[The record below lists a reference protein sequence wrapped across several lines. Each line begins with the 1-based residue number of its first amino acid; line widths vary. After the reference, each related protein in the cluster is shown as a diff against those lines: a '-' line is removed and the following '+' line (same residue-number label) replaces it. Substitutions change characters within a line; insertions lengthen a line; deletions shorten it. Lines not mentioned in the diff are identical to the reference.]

1 MNERTRF
8 EHEFA
13 DLGIREFQIASPAAP
28 ATLGFEFDVHYG
40 LLRSVV
46 TDAGKSMPSDGDQ
59 ITSHSSSTDGFK
71 VKLDGPRL
79 EIATKPFTVDAAGKK
94 ELDDAIKKIITFSN
108 ELSNGC
114 KNAAQKD
121 IPIAGVQGK
130 PRPFT
135 HSKTLISGLPI
146 VRLPFAG
153 KFDPKVCSVWASPQA
168 TLTIPL
174 SKVEALIS
182 EIKKTQGKAPG
193 IALTGSSQHR
203 MGLRSD
209 AVYNA
214 VSAVNK
220 SWNSIVNQR
229 PKLTLSDGTEVNR
242 TTFTPNLKGFL
253 ILLASYLWTSELRYH
268 FADPK
273 PRDYEPF
280 AKAYLPIN
288 VKAPFSAIFKDL
300 LTAGEQLLFREI
312 YATGSARVRFFQLAK
327 RNATLADGSTKLF
340 PPGRK
345 ELGRDSIHER
355 QRLEFGTVPTW
366 DDLLAHTLNPAHK
379 GWGDRLMVPLS
390 NIISLSHTKPR
401 VPLELRRIGF
411 NAVFNHQWKNLMNNI
426 FKLTKKLNA

>member
-135 HSKTLISGLPI
+135 HSKTLISGLQSYGFL
-146 VRLPFAG
+146 LPENLT
-153 KFDPKVCSVWASPQA
+153 PKSARSGLPPSNPDY
-168 TLTIPL
+168 PL
-174 SKVEALIS
+174 IQSRGADQRNQKNSGES
-182 EIKKTQGKAPG
+182 TG